1 MHDQLTLFTEFGIV
15 TRLIGFNHIGTIQNV
30 WKSLL
35 LVLLSTIVRLLSTT
49 KQQCQTGERKKTFTH
64 KRGPWF
70 MFAKSMTK
78 SVKLCN
84 WRLINSD
91 YFLLFLTIDKPADS

>member
-1 MHDQLTLFTEFGIV
+1 
-15 TRLIGFNHIGTIQNV
+15 
-30 WKSLL
+30 
-35 LVLLSTIVRLLSTT
+35 
-49 KQQCQTGERKKTFTH
+49 
-64 KRGPWF
+64 

-91 YFLLFLTIDKPADS
+91 YFLLFLTIDKWLIVSGRTLFHLLFLQHDLKLIRLPIHRKFESSTIVVKMGGD